1 MLVEKEEELC
11 IATRNVNALVRLS
24 TISYGLFSLTT
35 NKKKNPRWMPESIW
49 WNRM

>member
-35 NKKKNPRWMPESIW
+35 NKKNNVDCPKVYGEIE
-49 WNRM
+49 